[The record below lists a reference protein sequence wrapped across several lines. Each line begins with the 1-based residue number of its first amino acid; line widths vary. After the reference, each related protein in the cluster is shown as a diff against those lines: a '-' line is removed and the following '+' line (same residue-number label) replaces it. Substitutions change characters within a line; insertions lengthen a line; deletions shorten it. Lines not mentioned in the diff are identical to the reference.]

1 MNRKNFLSSVLT
13 IGVTGPFLNSKPG
26 SLPLLTPSYLR
37 PGDIIG
43 ITCPAGDITEKEIQP
58 AVQLDIHPV
67 AGRIGAEIRGVT
79 LSGQLDAATVE
90 AIQAA
95 LVKHKVIFFRG
106 QSQLDD
112 QGQEAFAKLLGEPVA
127 HPTVPVRDGTEYLLE
142 LDGAEG
148 RRANSWHTDVTFVE
162 AYPKAS
168 ILRNVVAPQAGGDTV
183 WANTASAYDDLSDEL
198 KALAGRHPRLS
209 VHRLDV
215 TDGEQLRT
223 LQLDLEGARIDV
235 LLNNAGVYLDKFM
248 DAFGG
253 IDYDVWLRTF
263 AVNTLGAVRVSEAFT
278 GHLARSEKRLVVA
291 ISSHMGSI
299 TEIDTS
305 GNYAYRSSKAAL
317 NAAMKG
323 LSHALAQH
331 GIGVLLLHPG
341 WVGTRMGGPAGQV
354 EAWGGRRS
362 RLVLGARRRWRR
374 CGGRRGEVP
383 AARRHKEDRR

>member
-1 MNRKNFLSSVLT
+1 MNTLPGIL
-13 IGVTGPFLNSKPG
+13 ITGANRGLG
-26 SLPLLTPSYLR
+26 LEWARQYTEA
-37 PGDIIG
+37 GWQVIA
-43 ITCPAGDITEKEIQP
+43 TCR
-58 AVQLDIHPV
+58 HP
-67 AGRIGAEIRGVT
+67 E
-79 LSGQLDAATVE
+79 AA
-90 AIQAA
+90 
-95 LVKHKVIFFRG
+95 
-106 QSQLDD
+106 
-112 QGQEAFAKLLGEPVA
+112 
-127 HPTVPVRDGTEYLLE
+127 
-142 LDGAEG
+142 
-148 RRANSWHTDVTFVE
+148 
-162 AYPKAS
+162 
-168 ILRNVVAPQAGGDTV
+168 
-183 WANTASAYDDLSDEL
+183 DEL

-263 AVNTLGAVRVSEAFT
+263 AVNTLGAVRVSEAFA

-299 TEIDTS
+299 AEIGTS

-323 LSHALAQH
+323 LSHALAQQ

-341 WVGTRMGGPAGQV
+341 WVGTRMGGPDAMLTPAQSVRGMRALVDNFQM
-354 EAWGGRRS
+354 ALSGRFFRYN
-362 RLVLGARRRWRR
+362 GTEIPW
-374 CGGRRGEVP
+374 
-383 AARRHKEDRR
+383 